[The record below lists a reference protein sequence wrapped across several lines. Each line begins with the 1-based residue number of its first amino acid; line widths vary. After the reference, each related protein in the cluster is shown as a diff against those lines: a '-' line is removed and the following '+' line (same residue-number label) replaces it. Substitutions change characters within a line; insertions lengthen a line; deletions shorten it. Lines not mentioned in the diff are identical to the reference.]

1 MFELSRYSVLVVVSL
16 TFFGCGGGSSST
28 EAPTKAIANI
38 APKVDAGVDQTVSEA
53 NEVSLLGSGSDEDG
67 SIASYSWTQLT
78 GTTVELVSENNST
91 ATFLTPNIDTN
102 ETLTFK
108 LEVTDNEGMASSD
121 TVDVTVTKVNQFPIA
136 DAGADQ
142 TISELN
148 KVYLIGSGTDT
159 DGSIASYRWSQITGK
174 FIELIS
180 ADEATATFIAP
191 DAVSE
196 ETLTFQ
202 FEVTD
207 NEGMTSTDIV
217 IITVQNVPIISG
229 SISYDNVE
237 VSLQGHDYD
246 NITQKPVRGISINL
260 VDSSGNIVVSTETDE
275 NGNYEIEAPNVGSY
289 SIEVVAELG
298 NDQDLPNYIS
308 VRDNFT
314 ASDDVRDPELTS
326 VYRYTVLP
334 IQQIKESLV
343 NINFNATLNWNSSL
357 NTYDSGRNS
366 PVFVLLDQAYD
377 MQVLLKNWKS
387 DYEFSPLYI
396 FWNENNVAEDGVWW
410 NGEISSSSFAGHG
423 FNGIFVRSDD
433 EVNIDEYDR
442 TIIGHEL
449 GHFVLVN
456 LSRDETLGGSHSMTQ
471 AMDMRQSFSE
481 GFASYF
487 SWLLTASE
495 FLIDSDGKKN
505 GTTNQQNIFLN
516 IDDQYNKGWYYENV
530 NSDIL
535 KTITT
540 GNESYTLEGQGSN
553 FVFDVLHD
561 EMNQSDAFISIH
573 SFIGNSIKK
582 DNTFTSEF
590 QTYLLNKGI
599 SSISEWGKDETY
611 NDTAPVSKNGLDHT
625 YLPLYSEIKINETGI
640 ACLNDTISGSGN
652 RLGIIKYYKLISEEE
667 SDGGH
672 FLNWSSTDGPS
683 FIWSWNATQTAD
695 IAGGGSDTLSDS
707 RVIDMAIGTQIIG
720 ISFYGNRFPGADEM
734 APTVESGCITFSITN

>member
-1 MFELSRYSVLVVVSL
+1 MFELPRYSVIVVISL
-16 TFFGCGGGSSST
+16 AFFGCGGGSSST
-28 EAPTKAIANI
+28 ETPTKALANI

-67 SIASYSWTQLT
+67 SIVSYSWSQIT
-78 GTTVELVSENNST
+78 GTTVELAGENNST

-121 TVDVTVTKVNQFPIA
+121 TVDITVTNVNQLPIA

-148 KVYLIGSGTDT
+148 EVYLIGSGTDV
-159 DGSIASYRWSQITGK
+159 DGSIASYSWSQIAGK
-174 FIELIS
+174 VIELIS
-180 ADEATATFIAP
+180 ANEATTTFIAP
-191 DAVSE
+191 DVIAE

-202 FEVTD
+202 FEITD

-237 VSLQGHDYD
+237 VSLWGHDYD
-246 NITQKPVRGISINL
+246 NITHKPVRGISINL
-260 VDSSGNIVVSTETDE
+260 VDTSGNIVGSTDTDE
-275 NGNYEIEAPNVGSY
+275 NGNYELEAPNVGSY

-298 NDQDLPNYIS
+298 NDQTLPNYIS

-334 IQQIKESLV
+334 IQQITESLV

-396 FWNENNVAEDGVWW
+396 FWNENNVATDGVWW

-456 LSRDETLGGSHSMTQ
+456 LSRDESVGGSHSMTQ

-487 SWLLTASE
+487 SWLLTGSE

-505 GTTNQQNIFLN
+505 GTTNQQNIFVN
-516 IDDQYNKGWYYENV
+516 IDVQYNKGWYYENV

-540 GNESYTLEGQGSN
+540 GNESYTLEGQGSS

-582 DNTFTSEF
+582 DNSFTSEF

-640 ACLNDTISGSGN
+640 ACLNDTISGSSN
-652 RLGIIKYYKLISEEE
+652 RLGVTKYYKLISEEE

-695 IAGGGSDTLSDS
+695 IAGGGSHTLSDS
-707 RVIDMAIGTQIIG
+707 RVIDMARGTQIIG
-720 ISFYGNRFPGADEM
+720 ISFYGNQFPGADDM